1 VTTADAYDVV
11 VIGAGIGGLSAAAML
26 AKEGQRVL
34 VLEQAEAAG
43 GYAHAF
49 QRGPYTF
56 DPAVHVFPQGHDGA
70 LPDAVLRYLGVRD
83 RCEMIEFEQNYSAVY
98 PDMTVHTP
106 FGIDEYIEAHQK
118 LFPGEAEAIDRFVR
132 LCRVVHWQAHNMPP
146 QLAFANMGEAA
157 KDSPELFKYLR
168 SPVQEVI
175 DEHFTDERLKAVMTA
190 IWPYPGAPPSRLSFV
205 TFATTLSV
213 YLDGAFYCKGSFES
227 LVQAFVEA
235 LRKHGGELELGSL
248 VSSVSLDN
256 GRATGVELADGR
268 RVEGRV
274 IVSNADAKA
283 TFEQMVGLDH
293 LPGRFTKRLSRM
305 TPSLSAVILFLGTSL
320 DLDSFELAHEVF
332 RYKHYDQE
340 RVHEDIRAGRPGGT
354 WASVPTSLDPSLAPD
369 GEHALVL
376 SSMAQYDIGRP
387 WDEAIDAFV
396 DQLLDDFEPVFPGLR
411 ESITFQEVA
420 TPLSMERFCLN
431 HKGAAYAWENTPA
444 QTGGARSPHITPV
457 EGLFLSGHWT
467 QPGSGSLRALVSGVH
482 TAQLVLGSLGQPGI
496 QMEHPDLPP
505 SE

>member
-1 VTTADAYDVV
+1 MTTADAYDVI
-11 VIGAGIGGLSAAAML
+11 VIGAGIGGLSAAAVL

-70 LPDAVLRYLGVRD
+70 LPDALLRYLGVRE
-83 RCEMIEFEQNYSAVY
+83 RCQMIPFEHNYSAVY
-98 PDMTVHTP
+98 PDLTVHTP
-106 FGIDEYIEAHQK
+106 FGIDEYIEAHQQ
-118 LFPGEAEAIDRFVR
+118 LFPDEAEAIDRFVR
-132 LCRVVHWQAHNMPP
+132 LCRVVHHQAHDMPP
-146 QLAFANMGEAA
+146 QLAFGDMGDAA
-157 KDSPELFKYLR
+157 RVAPELFRYLR
-168 SPVQEVI
+168 APVQEVI
-175 DEHFTDERLKAVMTA
+175 DEHFTDARVKGVVSA

-235 LRKHGGELELGSL
+235 LGQNGGELELGSL
-248 VSSVSLDN
+248 VSGISLDD

-268 RVEGRV
+268 RFRGRM
-274 IVSNADAKA
+274 IISNADAKA

-293 LPGRFTKRLSRM
+293 LPGRFVKRLTRM
-305 TPSLSAVILFLGTSL
+305 TPSLSAVVVFLGTTL
-320 DLDSFELAHEVF
+320 DLESSGLAHEVF
-332 RYKHYDQE
+332 RYRHFDQE

-354 WASVPTSLDPSLAPD
+354 WASIPTLLDPELAPD

-387 WDEAIDAFV
+387 WEQAIDGFV
-396 DQLLDDFEPVFPGLR
+396 DELIDDFEVVFPGLR
-411 ESITFQEVA
+411 DSITFRESA
-420 TPLSMERFCLN
+420 TPLSMERFCMN

-444 QTGGARSPHITPV
+444 QTGGARSPHVTAV

-482 TAQLVLGSLGQPGI
+482 TAQIVLGSLGEPGI
-496 QMEHPDLPP
+496 GLEHPDLPP